1 MTFFSTKSSMLGL
14 SVFVPHHVSWS
25 ANGVHDTWLLVSLT
39 VIPANS
45 VQMYNLQNNLQQCN
59 R

>member
-25 ANGVHDTWLLVSLT
+25 ANGVHDTLLLVSLT

-45 VQMYNLQNNLQQCN
+45 VQMYNLQNNLRQ
-59 R
+59 